1 MEKTLF
7 NIRKLYYITFLL
19 FPPSFSYAISAPHRG
34 GEVIISIK
42 NNNPCFT
49 INNSLEK
56 KGGFNIVIYEDNL
69 QNPETPKIWSY
80 ESNYEQDLKKEND
93 CVVISDFLAS
103 SIKPDNYYSVT
114 LSDIKISYE
123 KDFCIAKRNEDYVVQ
138 DFDYEN
144 NKCVDKELSFWEKF
158 KSFFNKFF
166 SLLS

>member
-1 MEKTLF
+1 M
-7 NIRKLYYITFLL
+7 
-19 FPPSFSYAISAPHRG
+19 
-34 GEVIISIK
+34 
-42 NNNPCFT
+42 
-49 INNSLEK
+49 
-56 KGGFNIVIYEDNL
+56 
-69 QNPETPKIWSY
+69 
-80 ESNYEQDLKKEND
+80 
-93 CVVISDFLAS
+93 ISDFLAS

-158 KSFFNKFF
+158 KSFFNKIF